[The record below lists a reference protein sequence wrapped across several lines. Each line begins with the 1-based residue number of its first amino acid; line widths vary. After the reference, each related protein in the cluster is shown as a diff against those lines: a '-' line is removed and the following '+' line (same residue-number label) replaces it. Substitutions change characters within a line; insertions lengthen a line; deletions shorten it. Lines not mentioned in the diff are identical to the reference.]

1 MLYSIETQV
10 LGLQNIKVKMSKI
23 GQFFDDG
30 KVKCLYVQYLGYY
43 INSVRRFGNDR
54 DGLVLQ

>member
-10 LGLQNIKVKMSKI
+10 LGLQNVKVKMSKI
-23 GQFFDDG
+23 GQYFDDG
-30 KVKCLYVQYLGYY
+30 KVNCLNVQYLGYY
-43 INSVRRFGNDR
+43 INSVRRFGIDR